1 MRVVT
6 LVLGG
11 LKTNAYLAAGDAD
24 PDALL
29 VDPVAEPDR
38 LIAAAARHGLRIVAM
53 ACTHS
58 HYDHFAGAA
67 GVAERLGVP
76 FLVGAAALDSLRAEP
91 GRALRDR
98 GVVVP
103 PPPEPA
109 RLLREGDVVAA
120 GSLRFT
126 VLDTPGHWRG
136 DISLY
141 APAERAVFT
150 GDALFRRAIGRF
162 NPGCDI
168 PTLLHS
174 VRTRLLTLPDET
186 VVYPGHG
193 RATTIGDER
202 RHNRSLHDYRDD

>member
-6 LVLGG
+6 LVLGE

-29 VDPVAEPDR
+29 IDPVAEPT
-38 LIAAAARHGLRIVAM
+38 
-53 ACTHS
+53 C
-58 HYDHFAGAA
+58 
-67 GVAERLGVP
+67 
-76 FLVGAAALDSLRAEP
+76 
-91 GRALRDR
+91 
-98 GVVVP
+98 
-103 PPPEPA
+103 
-109 RLLREGDVVAA
+109 LLREGDVVAI

-136 DISLY
+136 DSSLY
-141 APAERAVFT
+141 EPAGRAVFS
-150 GDALFRRAIGRF
+150 GDALFRRVIGRF

-202 RHNRSLHDYRDD
+202 RHNRSLRDHPET

>member
-1 MRVVT
+1 RNAIRSQFAERAAEARAEREAAEREAADATERATAARREESHAERCSDWLEKVAAEGTYAEPRPSRFSVRRATPSRPT
-6 LVLGG
+6 LV
-11 LKTNAYLAAGDAD
+11 D
-24 PDALL
+24 
-29 VDPVAEPDR
+29 
-38 LIAAAARHGLRIVAM
+38 IAN
-53 ACTHS
+53 
-58 HYDHFAGAA
+58 
-67 GVAERLGVP
+67 
-76 FLVGAAALDSLRAEP
+76 
-91 GRALRDR
+91 R

-186 VVYPGHG
+186 VVYPAHG

-202 RHNRSLHDYRDD
+202 RHNRSLRDYRDD